1 MLIWLLLVLLVLA
14 ALALLAWKRFRPRR
28 RPPEEI
34 PASPYVCQRC
44 NEKDCH
50 CDPLN

>member
-1 MLIWLLLVLLVLA
+1 MWTWLLVLLVPAVLG
-14 ALALLAWKRFRPRR
+14 LLVWIRRRRR
-28 RPPEEI
+28 RPAEL
-34 PASPYVCQRC
+34 PATPYVCHRC

>member
-1 MLIWLLLVLLVLA
+1 MLTWLFVLLVPAIL
-14 ALALLAWKRFRPRR
+14 LLLAWKRLHPRR
-28 RPPEEI
+28 RPAEEI
-34 PASPYVCQRC
+34 PATPYVCQRC